1 MLDLRRLR
9 LLRELEARGTVGAV
23 ARALD
28 YMPSAVSQQL
38 AVLEREAGVPLLERA
53 GRNVRLTDAGRLLAG
68 HADRLL
74 AGMAAAE
81 ADLAAAGG
89 QVAGTVRVAAFQSGV
104 LRLVA
109 PAVAAL
115 ARVHPAVRGEVAVAV
130 VEVALPAL
138 RLRAV
143 DVLLGDEYAGMPRAR
158 PEGCEREDLL
168 REGIRLVLPAQHPL
182 AARPRVPVAG
192 LAQAPWATAQP
203 GTGHREMVVRTC
215 RTHGGYEPDLRHR
228 SNDLLILLALV
239 ADAGAVSLLP
249 DLVGM
254 RDDGAVAVRDVAE
267 GDVHRTVFALT
278 RAGTAGRPAQA
289 AFLAALRR
297 AAGTVGG

>member
-1 MLDLRRLR
+1 MIDLRRLR

-28 YMPSAVSQQL
+28 YTPSAVSQGL

-53 GRNVRLTDAGRLLAG
+53 GRNVRLTDAGRLLAR

-74 AGMAAAE
+74 AAMAE
-81 ADLAAAGG
+81 AEDDLAAAGG
-89 QVAGTVRVAAFQSGV
+89 QVAGTVRVAAFQTGV

-109 PAVAAL
+109 PAVAEL
-115 ARVHPAVRGEVAVAV
+115 AREHPAVRIEVA
-130 VEVALPAL
+130 ESELEDALPAL
-138 RLRAV
+138 RLQAV
-143 DVLLGDEYAGMPRAR
+143 DVLLGDEYDGLPRPR
-158 PEGCEREDLL
+158 PADCEREDLL
-168 REGIRLVLPAQHPL
+168 REGIRLVLPAAHPL
-182 AARPRVPVAG
+182 ARRRRVPLTA
-192 LAQAPWATAQP
+192 LRDAAWATAQP

-215 RTHGGYEPDLRHR
+215 RTHGGYDPDLRHR

-239 ADAGAVSLLP
+239 GQTGAVSLLP

-254 RDDGAVAVRDVAE
+254 HDDGAVAVRDIAE

-278 RAGTAGRPAQA
+278 RAQSAERPALA
-289 AFLAALRR
+289 AFRSALRR
-297 AAGTVGG
+297 AAATVGV